1 MLTRPCWINI
11 DLDQYIKNI
20 SIVKEG
26 ITDGTMLMDVLKD
39 DAYGCGAVHLAKI
52 AWDEGITNF
61 AVSNVP
67 EALELREAL
76 PEAEIL
82 VLGYTTLDMLKIGI
96 QKNIGFSIWNLETA
110 KQLEKLGK
118 EYEKTVKIHFILDT
132 GLSRLGF
139 LPIEKSLD
147 HMKSI
152 SEMKYI
158 KIQGIFSHFARTETE
173 DDEFSMGQLEE
184 FTRFVESMKKR
195 KTPTGIVHISD
206 SAAIVKFRNADLDLV
221 RCGALLIGSMTGKHI
236 VKDDNNFNTKSILSL
251 YSQVA
256 RVEEFP
262 SGRSVSYDITYVADH
277 PIKVA
282 TIPVGYGDGIP
293 SQLSGNMEVLISGK
307 RCKQI
312 GAINMDMLMVD
323 ASGVSCKEGDE
334 VVLLGIQGDDE
345 ITLDDWSAWGG
356 KSSTFFLSMLRDR
369 IPHFYFKDG
378 QVIK

>member
-1 MLTRPCWINI
+1 
-11 DLDQYIKNI
+11 
-20 SIVKEG
+20 
-26 ITDGTMLMDVLKD
+26 
-39 DAYGCGAVHLAKI
+39 
-52 AWDEGITNF
+52 
-61 AVSNVP
+61 
-67 EALELREAL
+67 
-76 PEAEIL
+76 
-82 VLGYTTLDMLKIGI
+82 
-96 QKNIGFSIWNLETA
+96 
-110 KQLEKLGK
+110 
-118 EYEKTVKIHFILDT
+118 
-132 GLSRLGF
+132 
-139 LPIEKSLD
+139 
-147 HMKSI
+147 
-152 SEMKYI
+152 
-158 KIQGIFSHFARTETE
+158 
-173 DDEFSMGQLEE
+173 
-184 FTRFVESMKKR
+184 MKKR
-195 KTPTGIVHISD
+195 KIPTGIVHISD

-251 YSQVA
+251 YSRIA

-262 SGRSVSYDITYVADH
+262 AGRSVSYDITYVSDH

-312 GAINMDMLMVD
+312 GAVNMDMLMVD

-369 IPHFYFKDG
+369 IPHFYLKDG